1 MEKVR
6 MKRSRKSKLANLD
19 EPLLFAFGL
28 LLLFG
33 MVMVYSTSSIYA
45 ETRHGSH
52 LFFFK
57 NQVIW
62 AMLSIVAL
70 YIILKLDL
78 KRFAVY
84 SAPLLLVVVL
94 MLSLVFLMPAR
105 NGSHRWLMLGLIN
118 IQPSELFKFV
128 LIFYLAFSLSNP
140 KRNIGDLKQLLFPYI
155 PIIGI
160 GLLLVLLE
168 PDLGTTIVIF
178 MSALGIFFLGGARM
192 KHLLVGFVPLIAT
205 AGIVV
210 FGLGYKKARILDYLD
225 SIMDPMQGSY
235 QVQQAALTLGSGGL
249 FGVGL
254 GDGRQKQFFLPY
266 PHTDFAFASIG
277 EEIGLIGLIL
287 ILALFFYIIYRGLKI
302 ASKQPDR
309 FGYLLASGMSL
320 SLFLNIA
327 INLGVVTALLPVTG
341 LPLPF
346 LSYGGSSLLISTSAI
361 AVLLNLSRRRTTR

>member
-1 MEKVR
+1 
-6 MKRSRKSKLANLD
+6 MKRLRKNNTGNMD
-19 EPLLFAFGL
+19 EPLLLAFGL
-28 LLLFG
+28 LMLFG
-33 MVMVYSTSSIYA
+33 IVMVYSTSSIYA
-45 ETRHGSH
+45 EMRHGSH

-57 NQVIW
+57 NQVVW
-62 AMLSIVAL
+62 VMLSVVAMFIL
-70 YIILKLDL
+70 LKLDL
-78 KRFAVY
+78 KRYAVY
-84 SAPLLLVVVL
+84 SAPLLIMVVL
-94 MLSLVFLMPAR
+94 MLSLVFLMPSR
-105 NGSHRWLMLGLIN
+105 NGAQRWLMLGLIN
-118 IQPSELFKFV
+118 IQPSEIFKFV
-128 LIFYLAFSLSNP
+128 MIFYLAFSLSNS

-160 GLLLVLLE
+160 GLLLILLE

-178 MSALGIFFLGGARM
+178 LSALGLFFLAGARI
-192 KHLLVGFVPLIAT
+192 KHLLLGFVPFAAT
-205 AGIVV
+205 ASIVV

-225 SIMDPMQGSY
+225 SIIDPMQGSY

-266 PHTDFAFASIG
+266 PHTDFVFASIG
-277 EEIGLIGLIL
+277 EEIGLIGLVFIL
-287 ILALFFYIIYRGLKI
+287 ILFFFMIFRGLKI
-302 ASKQPDR
+302 ASEQPDR

-346 LSYGGSSLLISTSAI
+346 LSYGGSSLLISTSAV
-361 AVLLNLSRRRTTR
+361 AVLLNLSRRVTLK